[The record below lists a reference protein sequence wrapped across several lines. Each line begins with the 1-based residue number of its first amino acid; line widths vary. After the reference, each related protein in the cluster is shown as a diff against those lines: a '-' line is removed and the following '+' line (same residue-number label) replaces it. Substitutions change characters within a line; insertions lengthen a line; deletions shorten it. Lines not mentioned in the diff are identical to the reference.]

1 MKKNVMIVG
10 IGAQG
15 STVARFIDNEPN
27 TGMIL
32 CADQDKD
39 AVDNVVANL
48 RNGKGVIL
56 DGTDSDAIANAA
68 KDYDIDIMVSG
79 MPLEIGKGVMEAA
92 MKAKTCYQDFC
103 APYGYD
109 DNDWAD
115 GFRYISNECSRKFKE
130 AGKSA
135 VCATGSAPGVICVAA
150 LKTMRYLDTCNTI
163 NLMVYEGVVSKR
175 FMPFWWSPL
184 TALDGMAHPSWA
196 YENGKIIRTGG
207 FTRPIRRYFEE
218 LGKEA
223 EFYEHA
229 HGEAVYIGL
238 NADKY
243 FKGVKNVY
251 FKYGGSGM
259 DFARPLFVSGLLSR
273 EPELIDGQQVI
284 PFNVILKHLP
294 PAPKFRHEI
303 KEIIDEGLIS
313 DSGAMVVEATGT
325 KEGKRITVETHV
337 MAPGMIES
345 FERSGLTAEMY
356 LTGQG
361 GAIFTKMLLND
372 VIREPGLISSAML
385 NDEQVNYYERCANE
399 LGIRFETHVKE

>member
-10 IGAQG
+10 MGAQG
-15 STVARFIDNEPN
+15 STVAKFISKEPS
-27 TGMIL
+27 TGLIL
-32 CADQDKD
+32 CADQDKA
-39 AVDNVVANL
+39 AVDNVVASLKNA
-48 RNGKGVIL
+48 KGVIL
-56 DGTDSDAIANAA
+56 DGTDADAIANAA
-68 KDYDIDIMVSG
+68 KDYNIDIIVSG
-79 MPLEIGKGVMEAA
+79 MPLEIGKGVLEAA
-92 MKAKTCYQDFC
+92 MKAETCYQDFC

-115 GFRYISNECSRKFKE
+115 GFKYISTECSKRFEK

-150 LKTMRYLDTCNTI
+150 LKTMQYLDSCETI
-163 NLMVYEGVVSKR
+163 TLMVYEGVVSKR

-196 YENGKIIRTGG
+196 YENGKIIRTDG
-207 FTRPIRRYFEE
+207 FTRPIRRTFDE

-238 NADKY
+238 NADTH

-294 PAPKFRHEI
+294 PAPKYSYEI

-313 DSGAMVVEATGT
+313 DSGAMVVEAI
-325 KEGKRITVETHV
+325 GKKDGKDVVVETHV

-345 FERSGLTAEMY
+345 FNKSGLTAEMY

-361 GAIFTKMLLND
+361 GAIFTKMLIND
-372 VIREPGLISSAML
+372 IINKPGLISSAML
-385 NDEQVNYYERCANE
+385 DENQIEYYEKCAEE
-399 LGIRFETHVKE
+399 LGITFETIIK

>member
-1 MKKNVMIVG
+1 MKKNIMIVG
-10 IGAQG
+10 MGAQG
-15 STVARFIDNEPN
+15 STVAKFIDKEPN
-27 TGMIL
+27 AGMIV
-32 CADQDKD
+32 CADRDKI
-39 AVDNVVANL
+39 AVDNVVTAL
-48 RNGKGVIL
+48 KNGKGVIL
-56 DGTDSDAIANAA
+56 DGTDDVAIAKAA
-68 KDYDIDIMVSG
+68 KDYDIDIIVSG
-79 MPLEIGKGVMEAA
+79 MPLEIGKGVLEAA
-92 MKAKTCYQDFC
+92 MKAGTAYQDFC

-115 GFRYISNECSRKFKE
+115 GFKHISTVCSEKFKE
-130 AGKSA
+130 AGKPA

-150 LKTMRYLDTCNTI
+150 LKTMRYLDTCETI

-175 FMPFWWSPL
+175 FMPFWWSPV

-196 YENGKIIRTGG
+196 YENGKIIRTDG
-207 FTRPIRRYFEE
+207 FTRPIRRSFDE

-238 NADKY
+238 NAESH

-273 EPELIDGQQVI
+273 KPELIDGQMVI
-284 PFNVILKHLP
+284 PFNVVLEHLP
-294 PAPKFRHEI
+294 PAPKFKHEI

-313 DSGAMVVEATGT
+313 DSGAMVVEAI
-325 KEGKRITVETHV
+325 GKKDGKDVVVETHV
-337 MAPGMIES
+337 MAPGMIDS

-372 VIREPGLISSAML
+372 VIGEPGLISSAML
-385 NDEQVNYYERCANE
+385 NDEQVDYYEKCANE
-399 LGIRFETHVKE
+399 LDITFETYVK

>member
-10 IGAQG
+10 MGAQG
-15 STVARFIDNEPN
+15 STVARFINKEEN
-27 TGMIL
+27 AGLIV
-32 CADQDKD
+32 CADRDKT
-39 AVDNVVANL
+39 AVDTAVAGL
-48 RNGKGVIL
+48 KNGKGIIL
-56 DGTDSDAIANAA
+56 DGTDADAIANAA
-68 KDYDIDIMVSG
+68 KDYDIDIIVSA
-79 MPLEIGKGVMEAA
+79 MPLEIGKGVLEAA
-92 MKAKTCYQDFC
+92 IKAKTCYQDFC

-109 DNDWAD
+109 ENDWAD
-115 GFRYISNECSRKFKE
+115 GFKYISMECSRKFKE
-130 AGKSA
+130 AGKAA

-150 LKTMRYLDTCNTI
+150 RKAMRYLDSCDTM

-175 FMPFWWSPL
+175 FMPFWWSPV

-196 YENGKIIRTGG
+196 YENGEIIRTDG
-207 FTRPIRRYFEE
+207 FTRPIRRTFDE
-218 LGKEA
+218 LGEEA

-238 NADKY
+238 NADTY

-273 EPELIDGQQVI
+273 EPEMIDGQMVI

-303 KEIIDEGLIS
+303 KEIIEEGLVS
-313 DSGAMVVEATGT
+313 DSGAMVVEAV
-325 KEGKRITVETHV
+325 GKKDGKDVTVEIHV
-337 MAPGMIES
+337 MAPGMIDS
-345 FERSGLTAEMY
+345 FERSELTAEMY

-372 VIREPGLISSAML
+372 VIKEPGLISSAML
-385 NDEQVNYYERCANE
+385 SDEQVDYYEKCAND
-399 LGIRFETHVKE
+399 LDITFETKIK